1 MEKYSLVLRNDKVK
15 QYNRFAIFI
24 ILLNVVVFL
33 AVSYYSPEKY
43 TRNIGLF
50 GVIAITVTLL
60 IQYFFTGTKKRK
72 ESIFYSAA
80 LVLAFLTWVLIGY
93 VWASIITIFL
103 VLLYIIARNQV
114 TIHFDNDNVVYSTI
128 PQKIINWN
136 QLNNVMLKDGLLT
149 IDFRS
154 NKIMQAEILDIDG
167 NIDEKDFNEFCS
179 QRLNDAA
186 IPA

>member
-1 MEKYSLVLRNDKVK
+1 MEKFSLVLRNDKVK

-24 ILLNVVVFL
+24 VLLNVVVFL

-43 TRNIGLF
+43 ARNIALF
-50 GVIAITVTLL
+50 GAIAITVTLI
-60 IQYFFTGTKKRK
+60 IQYFFTRTKQRN
-72 ESIFYSAA
+72 ESVFYSAT
-80 LVLAFLTWVLIGY
+80 LFLAFLTWVLIGH
-93 VWASIITIFL
+93 VWSSIITIL
-103 VLLYIIARNQV
+103 LMLLYIIAKNQV
-114 TIHFDNDNVVYSTI
+114 IIRFENDQVVYSSI
-128 PQKIINWN
+128 PKKIINWN

-154 NKIMQAEILDIDG
+154 NKIMQAEIIDIDG

-179 QRLNDAA
+179 KRLNDAA